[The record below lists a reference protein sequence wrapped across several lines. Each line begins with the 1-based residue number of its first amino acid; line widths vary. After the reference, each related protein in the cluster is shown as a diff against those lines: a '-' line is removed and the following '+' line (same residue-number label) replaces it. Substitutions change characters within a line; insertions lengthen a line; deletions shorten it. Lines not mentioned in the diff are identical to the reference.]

1 MKLTQVK
8 GNTWV
13 LEGWELIPLYKTD
26 EHHCVLL
33 DSGLEEE
40 REDIEATL
48 TAAGLTPVGILGSHV
63 HIDHSPNHSYFQ
75 KKYHI
80 PVALS
85 AGEAVLCQDSF
96 HLKGYYFVLTPEEIS
111 RQTGSSILAADV
123 ILGPEDGPVEFCGA
137 VFQILHT
144 PGHSP
149 DHICVTTPD
158 DVCYVGDCLLC
169 GADLESKLPYAFS
182 IQADLEAKERL
193 CSLSCQGYILAHRG
207 FFDRI
212 DDLIDA
218 NRAMF
223 EARAAQIAA
232 LIDRPMTMEQICT
245 AVFTAFGLLTSNPFK
260 AAVFWRNLLP
270 FVEYL
275 LDRGELALTAR
286 DGLRYYGPRK
296 Q

>member
-13 LEGWELIPLYKTD
+13 LEGCEFIPLYKTD
-26 EHHCVLL
+26 EHHCILL
-33 DSGLEEE
+33 DSGLEAE
-40 REDIEATL
+40 REAIEAAL
-48 TAAGLTPVGILGSHV
+48 AAAGLTPVGILGSHV

-85 AGEAVLCQDSF
+85 AGEAVLCQDLL
-96 HLKGYYFVLTPEEIS
+96 HLKCYYFVLTPEQIRCQAGDS
-111 RQTGSSILAADV
+111 VLAADV
-123 ILGPEDGPVEFCGA
+123 ALGPEDGPVEFCGA

-158 DVCYVGDCLLC
+158 DVCYVGDCLLS
-169 GADLESKLPYAFS
+169 GADLESKLPYASS
-182 IQADLEAKERL
+182 IQADLTAKEKLRG
-193 CSLSCQGYILAHRG
+193 LSCQGYILAHRG
-207 FFDRI
+207 CFDRI

-218 NRAMF
+218 NRVMF
-223 EARAAQIAA
+223 ETRTTQIAA
-232 LIDRPMTMEQICT
+232 LIDHPMTMDQICA
-245 AVFTAFGLLTSNPFK
+245 AVFRAFGLLTSNPFK

-275 LDRGELALTAR
+275 LDRGRLSLSAR
-286 DGLRYYGPRK
+286 DGLLYYGPRNL
-296 Q
+296 